1 MQGNII
7 WLHLSLLQQDST
19 LCYCNAVTF
28 HQTEFKEHMCC
39 MFLSFTKSLR
49 LDFSHLLFGSFQCIY
64 CTEMQGLKDFKTSD
78 LHTHTPSVALSKLL
92 SICPCNTLLN
102 MQLHIKVVELE
113 KSRVV
118 GLNVK
123 DSFYFKTALHKAGV
137 ANRTLIKHVF
147 GLVVSSLYLKTC
159 V

>member
-1 MQGNII
+1 MQRYQWIPTIQFIFIYIRWKKCKEVFYYRLLYTNVLRETLFWQHYFSFVWRNPNKKQCKEILFGCIFHSCNRT
-7 WLHLSLLQQDST
+7 LH
-19 LCYCNAVTF
+19 CNAVTF
-28 HQTEFKEHMCC
+28 HQAEFKEHMCC

-102 MQLHIKVVELE
+102 M
-113 KSRVV
+113 
-118 GLNVK
+118 
-123 DSFYFKTALHKAGV
+123 
-137 ANRTLIKHVF
+137 
-147 GLVVSSLYLKTC
+147 
-159 V
+159 